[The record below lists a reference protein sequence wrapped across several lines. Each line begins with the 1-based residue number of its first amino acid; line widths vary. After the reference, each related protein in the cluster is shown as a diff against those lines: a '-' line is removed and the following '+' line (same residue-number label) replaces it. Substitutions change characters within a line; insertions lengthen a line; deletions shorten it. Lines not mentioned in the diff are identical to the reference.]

1 VSTPSKF
8 RDQEVEGS
16 HGCARFLAD
25 DQRPFGQNQVKG
37 YVEVDP
43 RRIWPAGS
51 GTPHLLLARL
61 RSNLLILLLCCFL
74 LIGCGKRQT
83 GPTAANQ
90 TKSQAAAGQSQA
102 AVAHSSPDTPPQ
114 PATALVLP
122 LNFKHDTGDL
132 DHMVKRR
139 NIRALVILNPIGFF
153 YEKGQPRGV
162 MYEALREFQRFA
174 NTKLK
179 MGTLNLQVT
188 FVPVRIDQ
196 AEAYLTEGIGDLVA
210 YGVVITPEREK
221 KVAFSVP
228 LQKDATQIIVT
239 GAKYGSV
246 STFENLGGKEVYVN
260 PLSTYFENL
269 QKMNESLQKAGK
281 RPIVIK
287 TADKNL
293 TDDDLIQMVNA
304 DLIPATVTTKLR
316 ADLWSQVFENL
327 KPHPELVIAS
337 NLQLAWVM
345 RKNNP
350 QLKQLVD
357 EFTGT
362 HAAGTSFGN
371 TLLRRYLKNTKWVKN
386 STSKEELDKFLSTV
400 KLFQKYA
407 GEYDFDYLMLAAQGY
422 QESMLNQQMKSP
434 RGAVGIMQVLPKYA
448 AAKPIN
454 IPNVGDADGNIHAGV
469 KMLRNVADTY
479 FNDPKLDPMNRTL
492 FVFASYNAGPT
503 RIQRLRKEASGVGLD
518 PDTWFGNVELVAAK
532 DIGQETVLYVGNIYK
547 YYVAYKLALEQAQ
560 LR

>member
-1 VSTPSKF
+1 
-8 RDQEVEGS
+8 
-16 HGCARFLAD
+16 
-25 DQRPFGQNQVKG
+25 
-37 YVEVDP
+37 
-43 RRIWPAGS
+43 
-51 GTPHLLLARL
+51 
-61 RSNLLILLLCCFL
+61 
-74 LIGCGKRQT
+74 
-83 GPTAANQ
+83 
-90 TKSQAAAGQSQA
+90 
-102 AVAHSSPDTPPQ
+102 
-114 PATALVLP
+114 
-122 LNFKHDTGDL
+122 
-132 DHMVKRR
+132 MVKRR